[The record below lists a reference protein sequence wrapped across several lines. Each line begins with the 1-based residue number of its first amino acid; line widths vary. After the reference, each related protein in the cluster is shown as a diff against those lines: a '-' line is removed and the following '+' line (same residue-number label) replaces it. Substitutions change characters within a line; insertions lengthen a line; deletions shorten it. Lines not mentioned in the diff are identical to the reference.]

1 MTEEIKIPCEVFS
14 RIVGYLSAVQFW
26 HKGKQEE
33 YAERVPFKVP
43 EEEVQNDWNALR
55 AFRN

>member
-26 HKGKQEE
+26 HKGKQAE

-43 EEEVQNDWNALR
+43 GLPPPLQPPSPDA
-55 AFRN
+55 AD